1 MPGRRVGH
9 DGAVQV
15 RTAREIAASWV
26 TAQGAGFAGAYLT
39 GSVARLPGD
48 AELPRTSDVDVVVVT
63 AGSDAPPKLG
73 KFRYR
78 GVLLEVS
85 YLPAAE
91 LASAEHVLSSYHL
104 AGGFRTDTIIDDPDG
119 HLRRLQATV
128 GAAFADPFWVRRRL
142 HDVRRRIETGL
153 RDLDPAAP
161 LHEQVLGWL
170 FRTGVTAHL
179 PLVAALRNP
188 TVRLRYPAAREVLLS
203 CGRADV
209 YELLLRLLGVEGL
222 SRGIVQGHLDA
233 LAGTFDATAAVA
245 RSPFFFS
252 TDLTPQARPIAI
264 DGSQDLID
272 AGDHREAVFWIVAT
286 FARCHTVLA
295 VDDPV
300 LHRRLH
306 PAFEAAV
313 ADLGSTGRADVRKR
327 AADVLAPRP
336 ELCRVAETIAAR
348 HATT

>member
-1 MPGRRVGH
+1 
-9 DGAVQV
+9 VQV
-15 RTAREIAASWV
+15 KAAREIAASWV
-26 TAQGAGFAGAYLT
+26 RAHRAGSAGAYLT
-39 GSVARLPGD
+39 GSAARLPGD

-63 AGSDAPPKLG
+63 AGTDAPPKLG
-73 KFRYR
+73 KFRHR
-78 GVLLEVS
+78 GVLLEVT

-104 AGGFRTDTIIDDPDG
+104 AGGFRTDTIIDDPTG

-128 GAAFADPFWVRRRL
+128 GAAFADPKWVRRRL
-142 HDVRRRIETGL
+142 LDVRHRIETGL
-153 RDLDPAAP
+153 RGLDPAAP
-161 LHEQVLGWL
+161 WHEQVLGWL

-209 YELLLRLLGVEGL
+209 YGQLLGLLGVQGL
-222 SRGIVQGHLDA
+222 SPAAVQAHLDA
-233 LAGTFDATAAVA
+233 LADTFDATAAVA

-272 AGDHREAVFWIVAT
+272 VGDHREAVFWIVAT
-286 FARCHTVLA
+286 FGRCHTVLA
-295 VDDPV
+295 VDDPA
-300 LHRRLH
+300 LHRRLR

-313 ADLGSTGRADVRKR
+313 ADLGITGSADLRERAR
-327 AADVLAPRP
+327 DVLVQLP
-336 ELCRVAETIAAR
+336 ELCRVAETIADR
-348 HATT
+348 HATS